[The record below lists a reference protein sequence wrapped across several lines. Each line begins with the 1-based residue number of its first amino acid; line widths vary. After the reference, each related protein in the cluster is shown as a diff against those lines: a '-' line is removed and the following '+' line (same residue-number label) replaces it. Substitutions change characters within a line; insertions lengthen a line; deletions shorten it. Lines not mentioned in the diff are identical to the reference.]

1 MKPHMHKITPASNW
15 KQVMRHL
22 TFAGILLVTSTSL
35 QAQAP
40 SSPDLSQIEAVTAC
54 IHAFASAADAQD
66 LKGLEKILHPSY
78 RTILN
83 KAFGSDEVT
92 VLSKDDY
99 IGMAKAGKIGGA
111 ERELH
116 ILSLDIQD
124 EIARATVVLQSET
137 TRFNSYF
144 SMVRNAKGEWQM
156 IADLPQI
163 EKLN

>member
-1 MKPHMHKITPASNW
+1 MNSKSQKTGSATRW
-15 KQVMRHL
+15 QQVMKHL
-22 TFAGILLVTSTSL
+22 TFAAILMVSSSTLS
-35 QAQAP
+35 AQTP
-40 SSPDLSQIEAVTAC
+40 SNPELEQIAAVTNC
-54 IHAFASAADAQD
+54 IQTFASAADAQD
-66 LKGLEKILHPSY
+66 LKGLEAILHPSY

-92 VLSKDDY
+92 ILSKDDY
-99 IGMAKAGKIGGA
+99 IGMAKAGKIGGS

-144 SMVRNAKGEWQM
+144 SMVRNAQGEWQM